1 MLLFP
6 GIFLLGLFFLP
17 LIYLNILFYTN
28 KFNTNEKQL
37 ISNQLNIS
45 NIIIITCFLLIS
57 LIYFVYSQKIIYVGT
72 TIELLITVGLIM
84 IISQCYV
91 IYVIYSH
98 KKGT

>member
-6 GIFLLGLFFLP
+6 GIFILGLFFFP

-45 NIIIITCFLLIS
+45 NTIIITCFLLIF

-72 TIELLITVGLIM
+72 LIELLITVGLIM
-84 IISQCYV
+84 IILQCYV